1 MTSKPDFLVNSKN
14 LFVEY
19 DDIIR
24 ANQLV
29 LLFILSRKGCPDA
42 KIFNVDLIK
51 EFDALALYEWYIHR
65 KHMNICKCLC
75 KDKKLKD
82 SDYTEM
88 LTYLMSKY
96 TWCYSSAKKLLGF
109 NLLSA
114 AIESKICENIYVY
127 SDYTNEVY
135 THDVQTILGIEPIII
150 GGDFERSIASIPTDA
165 TYILCD
171 PHKIKILYDMKKVN
185 CTSILLS
192 HDCDFQSTS
201 EIDESIQ
208 EYLEDS
214 DHPVKINYFNPISM
228 AEYKKVN
235 PKNN

>member
-1 MTSKPDFLVNSKN
+1 MNNKPDFLVNSKN
-14 LFVEY
+14 LFIEY

-29 LLFILSRKGCPDA
+29 LLFILSRDGCPDA
-42 KIFNVDLIK
+42 KIFNMDLIK
-51 EFDALALYEWYIHR
+51 KFDALALYEWYIHR
-65 KHMNICKCLC
+65 KDMNICKCLC
-75 KDKKLKD
+75 KDKSLKD

-109 NLLSA
+109 NLLSV
-114 AIESKICENIYVY
+114 AIESKVCENIYIY

-135 THDVQTILGIEPIII
+135 VHDVQTVFGNDPIII
-150 GGDFERSIASIPTDA
+150 GGDFKRSVSSIPTDA

-171 PHKIKILYDMKKVN
+171 PNKIDILYSMNKVN

-192 HDCDFQSTS
+192 HDCDFQSN
-201 EIDESIQ
+201 EEVNNNIKKHV
-208 EYLEDS
+208 EDIE
-214 DHPVKINYFNPISM
+214 HPVKINYFNPISM
-228 AEYKKVN
+228 AECKK
-235 PKNN
+235 